1 MLDVQDLWN
10 FVLFIS
16 QYCSRGRK
24 DADGLFRVYLRN
36 FRVPAAAATIY
47 GAKFRPHYL
56 APLKEL
62 CNRKFKSRFIAELE
76 GNGSARAVGHQ
87 ERVLVESLEV
97 LNHDLLQM
105 RGIVCGWE

>member
-1 MLDVQDLWN
+1 MPVCLGCQKSLRLPASDIQNATRSYDKPSQ
-10 FVLFIS
+10 IS
-16 QYCSRGRK
+16 VSFSGK
-24 DADGLFRVYLRN
+24 ESVGMN
-36 FRVPAAAATIY
+36 
-47 GAKFRPHYL
+47 FRPHYL

>member
-1 MLDVQDLWN
+1 MINRNLNLDA
-10 FVLFIS
+10 
-16 QYCSRGRK
+16 G
-24 DADGLFRVYLRN
+24 FRARN
-36 FRVPAAAATIY
+36 FIVCDAEFSPQVAKRYRTQRVIGEAS
-47 GAKFRPHYL
+47 FRPHYL

>member
-1 MLDVQDLWN
+1 MVELQPQGGGRTTPNLRSILPRPCGRGYTLPEDRRE
-10 FVLFIS
+10 FIVKAWEIAE
-16 QYCSRGRK
+16 YK
-24 DADGLFRVYLRN
+24 L
-36 FRVPAAAATIY
+36 
-47 GAKFRPHYL
+47 RPHYL

>member
-1 MLDVQDLWN
+1 MKMPATT
-10 FVLFIS
+10 S
-16 QYCSRGRK
+16 TRK
-24 DADGLFRVYLRN
+24 LMSSSNL
-36 FRVPAAAATIY
+36 
-47 GAKFRPHYL
+47 RPHYL

>member
-1 MLDVQDLWN
+1 MCRNCQFGEIG
-10 FVLFIS
+10 FVLVLEDS
-16 QYCSRGRK
+16 RRSKCSRIPLHTNSMLV
-24 DADGLFRVYLRN
+24 AECVSISSS
-36 FRVPAAAATIY
+36 TH
-47 GAKFRPHYL
+47 KFRPHYL